1 MTRLDG
7 THETLDDGRH
17 RLRFERHLR
26 HPVERVFR
34 ALTDPG
40 ELEAWLARSARPPV
54 AGGRIDLEWLNT
66 DADGNRYEG
75 AELTGKITRFEP
87 PHLVEWDT
95 DVHGLVTWE
104 LEEAAGETRL
114 TMTCVVELPDDDAL
128 DNLAGWAVH
137 LEFLTEWLDED
148 TRVDWPNW
156 PRERW
161 AALRERY
168 EASMRP
174 IS

>member
-1 MTRLDG
+1 MTQRLG
-7 THETLDDGRH
+7 THEPLGDGRH

-26 HPVERVFR
+26 HPVERVWR

-54 AGGRIDLEWLNT
+54 AGGPIDLEWFYT
-66 DADGNRYEG
+66 DEDGNRYEG
-75 AELTGKITRFEP
+75 AELSGTVSRMEP
-87 PHLVEWDT
+87 PHLIEWDS
-95 DVHGLVTWE
+95 DVHGLLTWE
-104 LEEAAGETRL
+104 LAEAAGETRL
-114 TMTCVVELPDDDAL
+114 TLTCEVALPDDNAL
-128 DNLAGWAVH
+128 DNLAGWDVH
-137 LEFLTEWLDED
+137 LEFLAEWLDD
-148 TRVDWPNW
+148 GTRVDWPNW

-161 AALRERY
+161 AAIHEHY

>member
-1 MTRLDG
+1 MTQRNG
-7 THETLDDGRH
+7 THETLGDGRH

-26 HPVERVFR
+26 HPVERVWR

-66 DADGNRYEG
+66 DEHGNRYEG
-75 AELTGKITRFEP
+75 AELSGTVTRMEP
-87 PHLVEWDT
+87 PHLMEWDS
-95 DVHGLVTWE
+95 DVHGLLTWE
-104 LEEAAGETRL
+104 LEDAAGETRL
-114 TMTCVVELPDDDAL
+114 TFTCVVALPDGDAF
-128 DNLAGWAVH
+128 DNLAGWDVH
-137 LEFLTEWLDED
+137 LEFLAEWLDD
-148 TRVDWPNW
+148 GTRVDWPNW

-161 AALRERY
+161 AELREGY

>member
-1 MTRLDG
+1 MTHRDG

-26 HPVERVFR
+26 HPVERVWR

-54 AGGRIDLEWLNT
+54 AGGKIDLEWLNT
-66 DADGNRYEG
+66 DANGERYEG
-75 AELTGKITRFEP
+75 AELTGTVTRMEP
-87 PHLVEWDT
+87 PHLIEWDT
-95 DVHGLVTWE
+95 DVHGLLTWE
-104 LEEAAGETRL
+104 LREAAGETVL
-114 TMTCVVELPDDDAL
+114 TFTCVVALPDGDA
-128 DNLAGWAVH
+128 NEYLAGWHVH
-137 LEFLTEWLDED
+137 FEFLEEWLDD
-148 TRVDWPNW
+148 GTRVDWPNW

-161 AALRERY
+161 AVHHERY
-168 EASMRP
+168 AASMRP